1 MPDSKKLSRPRLK
14 QGETPQSP
22 AYQDRLRKFLRQE
35 ALAEATAAQEAQR
48 KAKAKADAKRDVLKE
63 AEDKPG
69 STPPKKDDTATKKTD
84 DTPAKDDSGS
94 LVSAVRDQLQSTRAG
109 GLKSRIDNALDAIEG
124 GIKEADD
131 DNKRKR

>member
-22 AYQDRLRKFLRQE
+22 AFQERMRKFLRQE
-35 ALAEATAAQEAQR
+35 ALAEVTAAQEAQR
-48 KAKAKADAKRDVLKE
+48 KAKAEADAKRDVLKE

-69 STPPKKDDTATKKTD
+69 STPKKKDDTATKKTD
-84 DTPAKDDSGS
+84 ETPAKDDSGS

-109 GLKSRIDNALDAIEG
+109 GLKSRIDDALAAIEG
-124 GIKEADD
+124 GIKDADD
-131 DNKRKR
+131 DNARKK